1 MLRESAFHFLR
12 FFKGLVHLMLNI
24 LMIVGALL
32 VFGLTLSLIFTH
44 ANKAFLP
51 MLISDIVAGVVWIGC
66 FILKFKYDVLILKL
80 QPKDMNM
87 TLYQ

>member
-12 FFKGLVHLMLNI
+12 FFRGLVHLILNL
-24 LMIVGALL
+24 LMIMGALL

-44 ANKAFLP
+44 ANKAFGP
-51 MLISDIVAGVVWIGC
+51 MLITDIVAGVIWMVC
-66 FILKFKYDVLILKL
+66 FILKFKYDMLILKL
-80 QPKDMNM
+80 QPKDINM